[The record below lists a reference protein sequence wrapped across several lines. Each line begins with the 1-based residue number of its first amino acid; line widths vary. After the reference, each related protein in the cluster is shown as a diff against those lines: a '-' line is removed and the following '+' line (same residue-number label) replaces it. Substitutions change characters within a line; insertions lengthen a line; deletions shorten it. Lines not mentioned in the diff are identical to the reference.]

1 MTLPTFLGVGV
12 PRAGTTWLH
21 SLLASHPD
29 VYMPSRR
36 KEIRFFDRHFSEGL
50 GWYEEFFCSD
60 DEAGS
65 YRAIGEISPQYL
77 YDDECPER
85 ISATLPGVKLLLMLR
100 HPVDRAYSTY
110 GFTMQRANF
119 RGSFAEFLESRPTV
133 LERGF
138 YSRYLKRYLERF
150 ERERIL
156 ALVFEESIADVA
168 TTRGRLADFLGLDA
182 GSFPLESGTT
192 KVNRS
197 SAPALGAAS
206 GFAVKMGRR
215 LRRGGLEPAVDLA
228 RRLGVQRILSKGTP
242 IPPLDDE
249 TRRELGKPFSDEFDD
264 LERLLGIDLDRWRP
278 AAATRPS

>member
-29 VYMPSRR
+29 VYMPLRR
-36 KEIRFFDRHFSEGL
+36 KEIRFFDRHYEQGL
-50 GWYEEFFCSD
+50 GWYEAFFCPD
-60 DEAGS
+60 DEAGA

-77 YDDECPER
+77 YDDECPDR
-85 ISATLPGVKLLLMLR
+85 ISTTLPGVRLLLILR

-119 RGSFAEFLESRPTV
+119 RGSFAEFLESRPSV

-138 YSRYLKRYLERF
+138 YGRYLKRYLERF
-150 ERERIL
+150 ERGRIL
-156 ALVFEESIADVA
+156 PLLFEESIAEVDA
-168 TTRGRLADFLGLDA
+168 TRNKLADFLGLDA
-182 GSFPLESGTT
+182 SRFPPESGTGR
-192 KVNRS
+192 VNRS

-206 GFAVKMGRR
+206 GFAIKMGRR
-215 LRRGGLEPAVDLA
+215 LRRRGLEPAVDIA
-228 RRLGVQRILSKGTP
+228 RRLGIQRILSKGTP

-249 TRRELGKPFSDEFDD
+249 TRRQLGESYSDEFDE
-264 LERLLGIDLDRWRP
+264 LESLLGVDLGRWRGT
-278 AAATRPS
+278 AATRTT

>member
-21 SLLASHPD
+21 SLLVSHPD

-36 KEIRFFDRHFSEGL
+36 KEIRFFDRHYEQGL
-50 GWYEEFFCSD
+50 GWYEAFFCPD

-85 ISATLPGVKLLLMLR
+85 ISATLPGVKLLLILR
-100 HPVDRAYSTY
+100 HPIDRAYSTY

-119 RGSFAEFLESRPTV
+119 PGPFAEFLESRPSV
-133 LERGF
+133 LERGY
-138 YSRYLKRYLERF
+138 YSRYLKRFLERF

-156 ALVFEESIADVA
+156 TLVFEESITDVE
-168 TTRGRLADFLGLDA
+168 TTRGKLAGFLGLDA
-182 GSFPLESGTT
+182 TMFPPESGIT

-215 LRRGGLEPAVDLA
+215 LRRRGLEPAVDVA
-228 RRLGVQRILSKGTP
+228 RRLGIQRILSKGTP

-249 TRRELGKPFSDEFDD
+249 SRRELGRAYADEFDE
-264 LERLLGIDLDRWRP
+264 LESLLGIDLGRWRET
-278 AAATRPS
+278 AATRPA

>member
-21 SLLASHPD
+21 SLLDSHPD
-29 VYMPSRR
+29 VYMPQRR
-36 KEIRFFDRHFSEGL
+36 KEIRFFDRHYQEGL

-77 YDDECPER
+77 YDDECPDR
-85 ISATLPGVKLLLMLR
+85 ISETLPGVTLLLMLR

-119 RGSFAEFLESRPTV
+119 RGSFAEFLESRPSV

-138 YSRYLKRYLERF
+138 YSRYVKRYLERF
-150 ERERIL
+150 ERDRIL
-156 ALVFEESIADVA
+156 PLIFEESIADVETA
-168 TTRGRLADFLGLDA
+168 RGKLADFLGLDA
-182 GSFPLESGTT
+182 SRFPPESGTT

-206 GFAVKMGRR
+206 GFAVKMARR
-215 LRRGGLEPAVDLA
+215 LRRRGLEPAVDVA
-228 RRLGVQRILSKGTP
+228 RRLGIQRILSTGTP
-242 IPPLDDE
+242 IPPLDDRLR
-249 TRRELGKPFSDEFDD
+249 TELGNQYSGEFDE
-264 LERLLGIDLDRWRP
+264 LESMLGIDLGRWRST
-278 AAATRPS
+278 AATRPA